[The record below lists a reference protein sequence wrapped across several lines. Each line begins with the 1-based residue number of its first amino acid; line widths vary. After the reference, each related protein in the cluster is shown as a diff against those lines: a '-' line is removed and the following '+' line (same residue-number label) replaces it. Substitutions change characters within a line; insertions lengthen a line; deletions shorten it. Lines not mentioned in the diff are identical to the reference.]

1 MSHFEYLI
9 TFVSFVFAIVVSR
22 ILVTL
27 AELEFKKISW
37 LHVGWLVVL
46 ALNIFQ
52 MWWLRWSWNDELGY
66 NYFDYLV
73 FLAPAL
79 VLVFTVAVLT
89 PSDEPEDWSEFMKS
103 KRIPYFVSYGLFWL
117 SILGNHLHYGGYW
130 KGAVAPI
137 ILCALGAV
145 FSNRYF
151 QYLLLVFFASVF
163 VLRAYLLG
171 IGEWQI
177 IQ

>member
-52 MWWLRWSWNDELGY
+52 MWWIRWSWNDELGY

-73 FLAPAL
+73 FFFRA
-79 VLVFTVAVLT
+79 
-89 PSDEPEDWSEFMKS
+89 
-103 KRIPYFVSYGLFWL
+103 
-117 SILGNHLHYGGYW
+117 ILL
-130 KGAVAPI
+130 I
-137 ILCALGAV
+137 
-145 FSNRYF
+145 
-151 QYLLLVFFASVF
+151 
-163 VLRAYLLG
+163 
-171 IGEWQI
+171 
-177 IQ
+177 